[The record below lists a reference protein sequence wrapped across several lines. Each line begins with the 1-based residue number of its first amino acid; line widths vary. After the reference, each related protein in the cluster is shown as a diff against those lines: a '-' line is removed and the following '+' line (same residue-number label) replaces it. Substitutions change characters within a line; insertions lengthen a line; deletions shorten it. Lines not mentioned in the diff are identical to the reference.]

1 LSKLRIIEVTDANE
15 FAALGKSWQQLAD
28 QDEQTGLFNDWH
40 WNKLWWAHYGHLGQL
55 QVLVVYDD
63 QQVVGIGPFYRC
75 QSKVLGLRNCD
86 TLRFIGTGGD
96 TSPDD
101 LNILALDS
109 MRQLVTDS
117 ICDHLFMPEF
127 PERLS
132 LVDVRVESS
141 FYTTFMA
148 RADRVR
154 GYCVTPI
161 VQSRRYASLP
171 GQWSDFRKQISRNT
185 HKQIKRRQNR
195 LDALGN
201 ASLQI
206 CSNAEELEVAFKA
219 LVDLH
224 SARWQSKGGSGSFDS
239 ESYQAFHFSLMQQLL
254 QLGQLFLITLKIDE
268 QIIAVEYAFLHKGTL
283 LFFQTGFDPAY
294 EHLSPGHVLMT
305 YAIKHA
311 IESGATRIDLLK
323 GDYEYKS
330 SYANA
335 RIESATL
342 GFYRRGLN
350 SVLARANDIRR
361 RFKT

>member
-1 LSKLRIIEVTDANE
+1 MSLLRWANRGNS
-15 FAALGKSWQQLAD
+15 LPIRM
-28 QDEQTGLFNDWH
+28 NR
-40 WNKLWWAHYGHLGQL
+40 
-55 QVLVVYDD
+55 QVCL
-63 QQVVGIGPFYRC
+63 
-75 QSKVLGLRNCD
+75 
-86 TLRFIGTGGD
+86 TTGTGINCGGRIMV
-96 TSPDD
+96 TLGNCRSWSFMT
-101 LNILALDS
+101 ISKSLALVRS
-109 MRQLVTDS
+109 IGVRVRTDS

-132 LVDVRVESS
+132 LADVRVESS

-148 RADRVR
+148 RAGLIS

-294 EHLSPGHVLMT
+294 EHLSNPELRVLIYLRGIT
-305 YAIKHA
+305 NTSRVTQTG
-311 IESGATRIDLLK
+311 ELNQPR
-323 GDYEYKS
+323 
-330 SYANA
+330 
-335 RIESATL
+335 L
-342 GFYRRGLN
+342 GFIEK
-350 SVLARANDIRR
+350 D
-361 RFKT
+361 